1 MGEGSARVE
10 LAAAEPE
17 DLPVP
22 GQPYIFG
29 IFRRAQALRDLESL
43 RQHGRRVMRLH
54 LHGEVSWAPE
64 QLRLTVASALPGG
77 EK

>member
-1 MGEGSARVE
+1 MGEGSARVK

-22 GQPYIFG
+22 GQPYIFN
-29 IFRRAQALRDLESL
+29 IFRRAQALKDLESL
-43 RQHGRRVMRLH
+43 RQHGRRVMGLH
-54 LHGEVSWAPE
+54 LHGEVSSALE

-77 EK
+77 EQ